1 MGDSDHVTDVPHR
14 PRELGSTAEFMGTAI
29 GVLGSIAL
37 SLALVPL
44 RDDTAN
50 ANMALALVVPV
61 LIAAVVG
68 GRWAGGLGAVAATLC
83 FNFFFTQPYLSLR
96 IDSSA
101 DVETF
106 VVLFIVAMITAEVGL
121 RARRGGL
128 AARQSRDELDRVSR
142 IANFAAHGGKV
153 DDVVAAVRSE
163 LIGLFGLEDCA
174 YEPDSSGTALPRL
187 GRRGAFEDAEL
198 VVRGADFELPVG
210 GVELPV
216 VGRGR
221 SYGRLVLFAA
231 PSTPAPIDKRMVAV
245 ALADELGMTLASQPN
260 DDANY
265 AAAGSDVGSPRRSST
280 ARSRSTKLSQ

>member
-1 MGDSDHVTDVPHR
+1 VIEMIEMPHR
-14 PRELGSTAEFMGTAI
+14 PRELGSAAELTGTAI

-96 IDSSA
+96 IDSQN

-106 VVLFIVAMITAEVGL
+106 VVLFVVAMITAEVGL
-121 RARRGGL
+121 RARRGGV
-128 AARQSRDELDRVSR
+128 AARQSREELDRVYR
-142 IANFAAHGGKV
+142 IANVSARGAST

-163 LIGLFGLEDCA
+163 LIGLFDLEDCEFQPVPSNDV
-174 YEPDSSGTALPRL
+174 YPRL
-187 GRRGAFEDAEL
+187 GVRGALEGAEL
-198 VVRGADFELPVG
+198 VVRGADVELPTG

-221 SYGRLVLFAA
+221 DYGRLLLFAA
-231 PSTPAPIDKRMVAV
+231 PATPAPMEKRMVAV
-245 ALADELGMTLASQPN
+245 AIADELGMTLASH
-260 DDANY
+260 
-265 AAAGSDVGSPRRSST
+265 SSPRSS
-280 ARSRSTKLSQ
+280 